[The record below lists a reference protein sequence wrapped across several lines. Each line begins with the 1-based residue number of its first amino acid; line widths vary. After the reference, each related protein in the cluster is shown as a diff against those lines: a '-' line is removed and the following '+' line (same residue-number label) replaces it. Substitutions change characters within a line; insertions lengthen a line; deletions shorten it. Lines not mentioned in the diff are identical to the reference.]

1 MWSGFSIHSRHYI
14 VLFLASVVKFSFL
27 GESPPMARLAP
38 KVSQVL
44 LLVEALVPSLPQGP
58 LDLAPP
64 QLFGSSLGFHLTS
77 FMKWVLFSQLD
88 YKALEVKSPVV
99 DFLGP
104 TQEGATI
111 TLLSIQIIPNWIL
124 WVGPWVLLTCNL
136 RSLSAL
142 SSTRCL
148 LLAVPSLPRPGD
160 PCPPPVPSPLGFSDH
175 SVLAFLLYSSY
186 GKISSTPSLL
196 PPETRGLTNLC
207 SSTQT
212 HLADSHV
219 SVRHLH
225 VDSPE
230 APQTQPI

>member
-1 MWSGFSIHSRHYI
+1 
-14 VLFLASVVKFSFL
+14 
-27 GESPPMARLAP
+27 MAHLAP

-44 LLVEALVPSLPQGP
+44 LLVEVLVPSLPQGP

-64 QLFGSSLGFHLTS
+64 HLFSSSLGFHLTS
-77 FMKWVLFSQLD
+77 SMKWVLFSQLD

-99 DFLGP
+99 DFLAAPSCVGP
-104 TQEGATI
+104 I
-111 TLLSIQIIPNWIL
+111 TLLGIQVIINRIL

-148 LLAVPSLPRPGD
+148 LLTVPSLPQPDD
-160 PCPPPVPSPLGFSDH
+160 PRPPPVPSTLGFSDR
-175 SVLAFLLYSSY
+175 SVLALLLYSSY
-186 GKISSTPSLL
+186 GKISSTPSFL
-196 PPETRGLTNLC
+196 PPVTRGLTNLC

-212 HLADSHV
+212 HLADGHV

-225 VDSPE
+225 MDSPE
-230 APQTQPI
+230 APQTHPI